1 MQRYAQPLR
10 YLPAQLLCFI
20 CSTVITCT
28 ASHICFSVS
37 VSAPDCCSAS
47 AGSFAYLGC
56 YIDNGGSRDLSGPAH
71 TVASTP
77 LTAAQECATHCS
89 EYTYFG
95 LQWTNEC
102 FCGNTFGG
110 YGAAANAVAS
120 CGQVVNGVASL
131 CANGAQNCGSVNAV
145 YRVAGQGALLQYKN
159 TVLSIWFHAF
169 E

>member
-1 MQRYAQPLR
+1 M
-10 YLPAQLLCFI
+10 
-20 CSTVITCT
+20 
-28 ASHICFSVS
+28 
-37 VSAPDCCSAS
+37 
-47 AGSFAYLGC
+47 
-56 YIDNGGSRDLSGPAH
+56 
-71 TVASTP
+71 ASTP
-77 LTAAQECATHCS
+77 LTAAQGCATRCS